1 MQLVYENS
9 SLTFLFI
16 SYRNLNFND
25 SLSEDDFRVIFRVEN
40 NHEEVLYGNI
50 KHF

>member
-1 MQLVYENS
+1 MQPVYENS
-9 SLTFLFI
+9 SLTFLYI
-16 SYRNLNFND
+16 SFRNFND